1 MQSLYETVKEILD
14 TGRVGVPVFVR
25 CVAQIATGSE
35 SVEAVLARMLT
46 MACSW
51 LEASP
56 LRVYAQSYDSPLG
69 KGGWGDLKDS
79 SRQIT
84 ATVHYVG
91 GQTSIVSVNAVP
103 GADTGVRSL
112 MLLGNKG
119 ALYHDGEVLPPGLD
133 ITAEP
138 LPVPEWLVDAVERS
152 LRASKP
158 VVVEEVM
165 DSE

>member
-1 MQSLYETVKEILD
+1 MEGGDQIPMQSLYETVKEILD
-14 TGRVGVPVFVR
+14 TGRLGVPVFVR
-25 CVAQIATGSE
+25 CVAQIASGSE
-35 SVEAVLARMLT
+35 RVEDVLARMLT

-56 LRVYAQSYDSPLG
+56 LRVYAQS
-69 KGGWGDLKDS
+69 KDG

-91 GQTSIVSVNAVP
+91 GQTSIVSVNAAP
-103 GADTGVRSL
+103 GGATGVRSL

-133 ITAEP
+133 MAAEP
-138 LPVPEWLVDAVERS
+138 LSVPEWLVDAVGRS
-152 LRASKP
+152 FRAGKP
-158 VVVEEVM
+158 VIVEEVM
-165 DSE
+165 DFE

>member
-1 MQSLYETVKEILD
+1 MQTLYETVKEILD
-14 TGRVGVPVFVR
+14 TGRLGVPVFVR
-25 CVAQIATGSE
+25 CVAQVATGGE
-35 SVEAVLARMLT
+35 HAEDVLARMLT
-46 MACSW
+46 TACSW

-56 LRVYAQSYDSPLG
+56 LRVYAQS
-69 KGGWGDLKDS
+69 KDG

-91 GQTSIVSVNAVP
+91 GQTSIVSVSAVP
-103 GADTGVRSL
+103 GAATGVRSL

-138 LPVPEWLVDAVERS
+138 LPVPEWLVDAVKRS

-158 VVVEEVM
+158 VVVGEVM
-165 DSE
+165 DFE

>member
-35 SVEAVLARMLT
+35 HVEAVLARMLT

-56 LRVYAQSYDSPLG
+56 LRVYAQSNDI
-69 KGGWGDLKDS
+69 

-84 ATVHYVG
+84 ATVHHVG

-119 ALYHDGEVLPPGLD
+119 ALYHDGGVLPPGLD
-133 ITAEP
+133 IAAEP
-138 LPVPEWLVDAVERS
+138 LPVPEWLVDAVEQS

-158 VVVEEVM
+158 SVVEEVM
-165 DSE
+165 DFE